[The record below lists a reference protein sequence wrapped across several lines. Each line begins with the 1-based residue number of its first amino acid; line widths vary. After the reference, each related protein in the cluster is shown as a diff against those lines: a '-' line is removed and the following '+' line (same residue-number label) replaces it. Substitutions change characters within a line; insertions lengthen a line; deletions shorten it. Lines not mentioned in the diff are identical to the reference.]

1 MRVTPLRFNSEFA
14 AQKLFKTLGVSK
26 EGIAILGSKSVY
38 AAFKADGL
46 SAWEANII
54 KQDMLSL
61 GSDAALNREVL
72 IKEMKTSIAI
82 FGSIAQLE
90 RLCIKLKHQPFG
102 LKEFSAQLSAALK
115 NCFNEKPVF
124 RARGKRL
131 NFDVPAICGII
142 NVTEDSFS
150 GDGILKNFS
159 AQTVDAAIAKAEK
172 MIKDGA
178 VILDVGAESSRPG
191 AKPLKEKDELVRLTP
206 VIKGLRKEFKNVLI
220 SVDTYKLA
228 TAQMAAD
235 CGADIINDITAL
247 CHAPKIAGVI
257 KRYGLGCILMHMQGN
272 PMTMQVRPEYKC
284 IISELHDF
292 FVERLAF
299 CEKNGIDKSSLMID
313 PGIGFGKT
321 SAHNLEILK
330 NIFQF
335 KVFGCPVFLG
345 LSRKSFVCKTLK
357 VDINDRLPGVLGASV
372 YAMLNGA
379 KVFRTHDVKETRE
392 ALIMATR
399 IKDHD

>member
-1 MRVTPLRFNSEFA
+1 MRITPLGLNSELA

-26 EGIAILGSKSVY
+26 EGIAILGPKSVY

-54 KQDMLSL
+54 KQDLLSL

-102 LKEFSAQLSAALK
+102 LKEFSAQLSTALK
-115 NCFNEKPVF
+115 NCFSEKPVF
-124 RARGKRL
+124 NCRGKRL
-131 NFDVPAICGII
+131 RLDSPVICGII
-142 NVTEDSFS
+142 NVTADSFS
-150 GDGILKNFS
+150 GDGILKNS
-159 AQTVDAAIAKAEK
+159 STQTIDAAIAKAEK

-191 AKPLKEKDELVRLTP
+191 AKPLKEKDELTRLTP

-247 CHAPKIAGVI
+247 RHAPKITAVI
-257 KRYGLGCILMHMQGN
+257 KRYKLGCILMHMQGI
-272 PMTMQVRPEYKC
+272 PATMQVRPKYKC
-284 IISELHDF
+284 VTTELHDF

-299 CEKNGIDKSSLMID
+299 CEKNDIDKSSLMID

-321 SAHNLEILK
+321 PAHSLEILK

-345 LSRKSFVCKTLK
+345 LSRKSFVGKTLK
-357 VDINDRLPGVLGASV
+357 VDINYRLAGTLGASV

-379 KVFRTHDVKETRE
+379 NIFRTHDVKETRE
-392 ALIMATR
+392 ALELAVR
-399 IKDHD
+399 IKDYD